1 LEIAMS
7 TDQPSPPPDD
17 DTPRPSSSKDAQAA
31 STEPIKTSG
40 AEAPA
45 DPPRGDAPAAP
56 NSPND
61 TGRGWDFT
69 PPPVATK
76 ERSYLGRVTVGIAL
90 VAVGVLWLLNSL
102 GTVSV
107 SGVQLIASALLVI
120 GIGLLVG
127 AFFGR
132 ARGLIIVGL
141 VILPIVIA
149 AALFRPY
156 SEVLTVDSAFRDGAG
171 DVTVVPAD
179 TADVRDEYRL
189 AGGRYV
195 VDLSAVDFAAPHD
208 LGDPPSIAIEMGVG
222 ELILRLPDDV
232 TAIIDASVGVGELR
246 MLNRSSAGLGLQ
258 RNSVITI
265 GDGTH
270 TIEITMRLGVGQ
282 LTVAAL
288 SGASTQ
294 ETDR

>member
-1 LEIAMS
+1 MS
-7 TDQPSPPPDD
+7 TDQPSSTPDEEPPP
-17 DTPRPSSSKDAQAA
+17 PASSKA
-31 STEPIKTSG
+31 SRDSSAETIDTTG
-40 AEAPA
+40 GEAPA
-45 DPPRGDAPAAP
+45 DPSGSNEPDAPP
-56 NSPND
+56 SPDD

-90 VAVGVLWLLNSL
+90 VAVGALWLLNSL

-107 SGVQLIASALLVI
+107 SGVQLMGTALLVV
-120 GIGLLVG
+120 GVGLLVG

-132 ARGLIIVGL
+132 ARGLIVVGL
-141 VILPIVIA
+141 VIVPLVIA

-171 DVTVVPAD
+171 DVTASPTAA
-179 TADVRDEYRL
+179 ADVRDEYRL

-195 VDLSAVDFAAPHD
+195 VDLSAVDFGAPHD

-232 TAIIDASVGVGELR
+232 TAIIDASLGVGELR
-246 MLNRSSAGLGLQ
+246 MLNRSSAGVGLQ
-258 RNSVITI
+258 RNSVITV
-265 GDGTH
+265 GDGAH

-288 SGASTQ
+288 SGVPTQ
-294 ETDR
+294 EADR